1 VEVLAAVVIVCG
13 VAVLVAGMTDGTRHG
28 NSDATSDGSDCGI
41 SWSGGDGNDTYYWFQ
56 WL

>member
-1 VEVLAAVVIVCG
+1 MEVLAAVVIVCG